1 MAEEYKVVE
10 KYNRVLLEE
19 AVDRALADGFK
30 IKGGVSV
37 AINEQQ
43 QVLYVQAMSR

>member
-1 MAEEYKVVE
+1 MAEDYKVIE

-19 AVDRALADGFK
+19 AVDRALSEGYK
-30 IKGGVSV
+30 LKGGVSV

-43 QVLYVQAMSR
+43 QTLYVQAVQR